1 MIFPLSRCVVS
12 WDDGCG
18 VQSVS
23 YEVASLV
30 NKKLEV
36 DIPIAWE
43 YVRVVRQRLEAALS
57 DISEE
62 LRSAAV
68 MVASELVENAIK
80 YGVAVPA
87 LPQARFRF
95 EVSSECL
102 TIEVA
107 NGVATE
113 KVFDAVRAIVA
124 ELQEPGAS
132 ERLYLDRLQQLVDN
146 PLPPNRLGLYRIGFE
161 GKFSL
166 RCSYENQSLVLTA
179 QRNLS

>member
-1 MIFPLSRCVVS
+1 MS
-12 WDDGCG
+12 
-18 VQSVS
+18 
-23 YEVASLV
+23 
-30 NKKLEV
+30 KKLEV

-43 YVRVVRQRLEAALS
+43 YVRIVRQRLEAALL
-57 DISEE
+57 DTGEE
-62 LRSAAV
+62 LRSAAI

-80 YGVAVPA
+80 YGVSVPA

-95 EVSSECL
+95 EVSPQHL

-107 NGVATE
+107 NGVSTD
-113 KVFDAVRAIVA
+113 KVFEAVRAMVA
-124 ELQEPGAS
+124 EMQAPGAS

-166 RCSYENQSLVLTA
+166 RCTYENQFLVLTA
-179 QRNLS
+179 QRDLS